1 MNLRRK
7 FVFAALLVCLGTL
20 PGIANAAS
28 PNIVISQVYGAGGN
42 SGASLR
48 NDYIELF
55 NRGTSPVT
63 VTGWSVQYSS
73 ATGTG
78 TFSSN
83 VTNLSGTINPGQYYL
98 VQESSGGANGALIP
112 AADATG

>member
-1 MNLRRK
+1 MELRPK
-7 FVFAALLVCLGTL
+7 LVLALVLVCLGTL
-20 PGIANAAS
+20 PGIAAAAS

-42 SGASLR
+42 AGASLR

-55 NRGTSPVT
+55 NRGTSAVT

-73 ATGTG
+73 SNGTG

-83 VTNLSGTINPGQYYL
+83 VTNLTGTIGAGQYYL
-98 VQESSGGANGALIP
+98 V
-112 AADATG
+112 